1 MKRVLISPLV
11 LLVLC
16 LLPLPCGCQDVVGP
30 SPSATAPLRLP
41 SATPVA
47 TATPAI
53 SLQDTPERSPM
64 PAESPPP
71 SPVVQPDWTPTVL
84 PSSTPEM
91 ADVASTDQVVVRETS
106 ISLSTYQYEPFL
118 RQAWD
123 EEHGVPYLWL
133 DRVAYEER
141 SSGSTVLR
149 PFRAV
154 LLENRYLRLTILPE
168 LGGRLY
174 ECFFK
179 PAGQNLLY
187 RNPVL
192 KPTAWGP
199 LAREQNWWLAAGGM
213 EWAFPVN
220 EHGYEWGVPWSYQVE
235 SSAEG
240 ATVTVIDTTDPRP
253 RVRVDISLAPDT
265 AYFTVRPRIENPT
278 TSTVSYQYWTNA
290 MLTLGGSSMSLNTE
304 FVYPAQEVVIHS
316 AGPNAGLPA
325 ERTSLSWPVWEG
337 RNLSWYYNW
346 KDWLGFFITA
356 PGDDFV
362 GAYNHDTGLGIARVF
377 SRAEVPG
384 VKLFAWGQ
392 QSPYAAEYT
401 DDGSQYFEM
410 WGGPNRTFWPEDDIS
425 LGPGGSR
432 TWVEYWYPF
441 QGIGGMDYANRELAL
456 SLDLQEGSLCLG
468 LAATRGQSGTLSLD
482 LGGTELL
489 RHDTQVTP
497 ESPHLDCLSL
507 PPGLPPESLVSLAFV
522 NSGGEIVA
530 SYQTE
535 LGSLQE

>member
-1 MKRVLISPLV
+1 MKRVLILQLGLS
-11 LLVLC
+11 VLC
-16 LLPLPCGCQDVVGP
+16 LLALLCACQEMGGP
-30 SPSATAPLRLP
+30 APLATTALP
-41 SATPVA
+41 LASATPTA
-47 TATPAI
+47 TAAPAI
-53 SLQDTPERSPM
+53 SPQDTPELSAV
-64 PAESPPP
+64 PAESAPP
-71 SPVVQPDWTPTVL
+71 SPVAPSTWTPTAL
-84 PSSTPEM
+84 PTSTPE
-91 ADVASTDQVVVRETS
+91 APHVASTDQVVLRETN

-123 EEHGVPYLWL
+123 EAHGVPYLWL
-133 DRVAYEER
+133 DRSAYEEL
-141 SSGSTVLR
+141 SLGSTVLR

-187 RNPVL
+187 NNRVL

-235 SSAEG
+235 TSAEG
-240 ATVTVIDTTDPRP
+240 ATPPPPPPPPPWP
-253 RVRVDISLAPDT
+253 RVQVEISLAPGT
-265 AYFTVRPRIENPT
+265 AYFTVRPHVENPT
-278 TSTVSYQYWTNA
+278 TSSISFQYWTNA
-290 MLTLGGSSMSLNTE
+290 MLTLGGSSMSPNTE
-304 FVYPAQEVVIHS
+304 FVYPAEDVVIHS

-325 ERTSLSWPVWEG
+325 AGTTLSWPVCEG
-337 RNLSWYYNW
+337 RDLSWYYNW
-346 KDWLGFFITA
+346 KDWLGLFA
-356 PGDDFV
+356 AVPGADFV

-377 SRAEVPG
+377 SPAEVPG

-392 QSPYAAEYT
+392 GSPYVTEYT

-410 WGGPNRTFWPEDDIS
+410 WGGPNQTFWPEDDIT
-425 LGPGGSR
+425 LEPGGSR
-432 TWVEYWYPF
+432 TWIEYWYPF
-441 QGIGGMDYANRELAL
+441 QGIGGLEYANREFAL
-456 SLDLQEGSLCLG
+456 NLYLHEGSLCLG
-468 LAATRGQSGTLSLD
+468 LATTRDQSGTVSLD

-489 RHDTQVTP
+489 RRETQA
-497 ESPHLDCLSL
+497 SPDSPQIDCLPL
-507 PPGLPPESLVSLAFV
+507 PPGLAPESLVSFSFADPEGDV
-522 NSGGEIVA
+522 AA

-535 LGSLQE
+535 LGSLAD

>member
-1 MKRVLISPLV
+1 
-11 LLVLC
+11 
-16 LLPLPCGCQDVVGP
+16 
-30 SPSATAPLRLP
+30 
-41 SATPVA
+41 
-47 TATPAI
+47 
-53 SLQDTPERSPM
+53 
-64 PAESPPP
+64 
-71 SPVVQPDWTPTVL
+71 
-84 PSSTPEM
+84 M
-91 ADVASTDQVVVRETS
+91 AHVASTDQVVVREAS
-106 ISLSTYQYEPFL
+106 ISLSTYQYEPHL

-154 LLENRYLRLTILPE
+154 LLENQYLRLTILPE

-174 ECFFK
+174 GCFFK

-187 RNPVL
+187 GNPVL

-199 LAREQNWWLAAGGM
+199 LSREQNWWLAAGGM

-240 ATVTVIDTTDPRP
+240 ATVTVIDTLDPRP

-290 MLTLGGSSMSLNTE
+290 MLTLGGSSMPPNTE
-304 FVYPAQEVVIHS
+304 FVYPAGEVVIHS

-325 ERTSLSWPVWEG
+325 ERTTLSWPVWEG
-337 RNLSWYYNW
+337 RDLSWYYNW
-346 KDWLGFFITA
+346 KDWLGFFIAA
-356 PGDDFV
+356 PGADFV

-377 SRAEVPG
+377 SGAEVPG

-425 LGPGGSR
+425 LGPGESKS
-432 TWVEYWYPF
+432 WAEIWYPF
-441 QGIGGMDYANRELAL
+441 QGIDGLVFANRDVALNLTVSEGMVSLGLA
-456 SLDLQEGSLCLG
+456 STSLQEGTVIAQVGGSEIYRREV
-468 LAATRGQSGTLSLD
+468 AVSPQSPYVDS
-482 LGGTELL
+482 
-489 RHDTQVTP
+489 V
-497 ESPHLDCLSL
+497 SL
-507 PPGLPPESLVSLAFV
+507 PADPVADGGLFFTFLSPQ
-522 NSGGEIVA
+522 GEVVA
-530 SYQTE
+530 SFVTE
-535 LGSLQE
+535 IPSQ

>member
-16 LLPLPCGCQDVVGP
+16 LLPLLCGCQDVLGP
-30 SPSATAPLRLP
+30 SPSATAPLPLP

-47 TATPAI
+47 TALPAI
-53 SLQDTPERSPM
+53 SMQDTPERSPM
-64 PAESPPP
+64 PAESPSP
-71 SPVVQPDWTPTVL
+71 SPVVQSVCTATAL

-91 ADVASTDQVVVRETS
+91 AHVASTDQVVVRETS

-123 EEHGVPYLWL
+123 EEHGAPYFWL
-133 DRVAYEER
+133 DRVAYEEG

-149 PFRAV
+149 SFRAV

-220 EHGYEWGVPWSYQVE
+220 EHGYEWGVPWSYQVD

-290 MLTLGGSSMSLNTE
+290 MLTLGGSSMSPNTE
-304 FVYPAQEVVIHS
+304 FVYPAKEVVIHS

-337 RNLSWYYNW
+337 RDLSWYYNW
-346 KDWLGFFITA
+346 KDWLGFFIAA
-356 PGDDFV
+356 PGADFV

-377 SRAEVPG
+377 SRAEAPG

-410 WGGPNRTFWPEDDIS
+410 WGGPNRTFWPEDDNT
-425 LGPGGSR
+425 LGPGESKSW
-432 TWVEYWYPF
+432 TEIWYPF
-441 QGIGGMDYANRELAL
+441 QGIDGLVFANRDVAL
-456 SLDLQEGSLCLG
+456 NLTVSDGMVSLG
-468 LAATRGQSGTLSLD
+468 LTSTSLQQGTLVMQAGGSEIYRREVAISPQSPYVDSVSVPAD
-482 LGGTELL
+482 LVADG
-489 RHDTQVTP
+489 D
-497 ESPHLDCLSL
+497 
-507 PPGLPPESLVSLAFV
+507 VSLTYL
-522 NSGGEIVA
+522 SSQGEVLA
-530 SYQTE
+530 SYVADIPP
-535 LGSLQE
+535 